1 MPRHLGRCGSPLDFR
16 KIARETNTRVRQTRT
31 GGWKVYGI
39 MSLIDIE
46 ALRATPLKTDPYEY
60 LVVPAFVTGKALD
73 SVIADFPNIESTGSI
88 PPSELDIHG
97 SFDKLLQEMNGS
109 EFRKAIEE
117 KFNVDLSG
125 RPSMFTIRGHCARNN
140 GKIHTDTPSKIITI
154 LLYLNQEWE
163 AGGGRLRILRSATDL
178 NDAADEVSPNGGTL
192 LVFKRSDKSWHGH
205 EPFEGQRRAIQMNWV
220 RDEDVVAH
228 EQRRHRFTSTLKR
241 LNPFGSRAR
250 ETTGA
255 Y

>member
-1 MPRHLGRCGSPLDFR
+1 
-16 KIARETNTRVRQTRT
+16 
-31 GGWKVYGI
+31 

-97 SFDKLLQEMNGS
+97 SFANLLQEMNGP

-117 KFNVDLSG
+117 KFNVDLTG

-140 GKIHTDTPSKIITI
+140 GKIHTDTESKIITV

-241 LNPFGSRAR
+241 LNPFGSRATR

>member
-1 MPRHLGRCGSPLDFR
+1 
-16 KIARETNTRVRQTRT
+16 
-31 GGWKVYGI
+31 

-97 SFDKLLQEMNGS
+97 SFANLLQEMNGPD
-109 EFRKAIEE
+109 FRKAIEE
-117 KFNVDLSG
+117 KFSVDLTG

-140 GKIHTDTPSKIITI
+140 GKIHTDTESKIITV

-241 LNPFGSRAR
+241 LNPFGSRATR

>member
-1 MPRHLGRCGSPLDFR
+1 
-16 KIARETNTRVRQTRT
+16 
-31 GGWKVYGI
+31 

-97 SFDKLLQEMNGS
+97 SFANLLQEMNGP

-117 KFNVDLSG
+117 KFNVDLTG

-140 GKIHTDTPSKIITI
+140 GKIHTDTESKIITV
-154 LLYLNQEWE
+154 LLYLNQVWE

-241 LNPFGSRAR
+241 LNPFGSRATR